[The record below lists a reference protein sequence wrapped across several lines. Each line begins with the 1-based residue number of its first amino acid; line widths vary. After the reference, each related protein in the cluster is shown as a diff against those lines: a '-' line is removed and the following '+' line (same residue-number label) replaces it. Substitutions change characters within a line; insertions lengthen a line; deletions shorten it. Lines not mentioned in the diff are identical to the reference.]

1 MPAPVCDLNDMD
13 SNNDAR
19 IRLIVVDDN
28 DVGRSQSVAR
38 LRKHPQLEVV
48 GDAGDCREAAQLTRS
63 THPDIVLVEI
73 RRVDKRGVD
82 VVAELSS
89 LDLGNRPAIVAYLEI
104 LHRGEWPDARAAGAD
119 DVVLKEMPAEG
130 VARELRRIV
139 QRVRRD
145 APIRYLGN

>member
-1 MPAPVCDLNDMD
+1 MQVPVCDLIGME
-13 SNNDAR
+13 SINDAR
-19 IRLIVVDDN
+19 IRLVVVDDN

-48 GDAGDCREAAQLTRS
+48 GDAGDCREAAQLTLS
-63 THPDIVLVEI
+63 MHPDIVLVEI
-73 RRVDKRGVD
+73 RRLDKRGAE

-104 LHRGEWPDARAAGAD
+104 LHRGEWPKAQAAGAD

-130 VARELRRIV
+130 VARELWRIV

-145 APIRYLGN
+145 APIR